1 MLNFTGTR
9 EAPPWVPVLWD
20 SVTGFKAK
28 GGSIDDELL
37 GRDEDLFPAVI
48 WDWETACAKDFFGA
62 LLVFRGKGGIP
73 LGKSLVGGRKGSVG
87 GRKGRV
93 GGREILKCSPPS
105 SVVQS

>member
-87 GRKGRV
+87 GRAEGFCGRAE
-93 GGREILKCSPPS
+93 G
-105 SVVQS
+105 